1 MHLSHRAHQAE
12 SGRSPT
18 TSTSSPPRALPLD
31 ARISPMDDAAA
42 PGRQT
47 GRNQGDG
54 DGHDGHD
61 GHDGDDGEPD
71 D

>member
-1 MHLSHRAHQAE
+1 
-12 SGRSPT
+12 
-18 TSTSSPPRALPLD
+18 
-31 ARISPMDDAAA
+31 MDDAAA

-61 GHDGDDGEPD
+61 GEPD